1 MPPARPYDEQ
11 RGTMKQRVA
20 TARSSSSQNHR
31 KFSTKWKMWQ
41 PSRWCPPMCNRGNN
55 VFKCN
60 PRLQP
65 NQNSLL
71 LLLEHLLS
79 HQPTQLWF
87 DFDASASVKMVRQ
100 LDEAFPSLDSPL
112 RLIVVTVQLKDNR
125 RRWFTRRLDIEL
137 KTVMQKRRRRPQWC
151 AFWGEYSKARKYEK
165 LDCCTITCGSKTP
178 NVRWWTS
185 HWLVILYRNAW
196 RLVHLVQP
204 SL

>member
-31 KFSTKWKMWQ
+31 KFSTTKWKMWQ
-41 PSRWCPPMCNRGNN
+41 PSRWCPPMCSWGNN

-112 RLIVVTVQLKDNR
+112 RLIVVTVQLEDNR

-137 KTVMQKRRRRPQWC
+137 KTYNRLADIDAEEKTSAAMMRLLRRVQQ
-151 AFWGEYSKARKYEK
+151 
-165 LDCCTITCGSKTP
+165 GSKIWETRLLH
-178 NVRWWTS
+178 NHVRF
-185 HWLVILYRNAW
+185 
-196 RLVHLVQP
+196 
-204 SL
+204 